1 MEVNTAEPVSKEVL
15 DARVCSRTGQPC
27 VYAELA
33 LRELGVERTR
43 TIDEMLANCFD
54 FTQAVDREKG
64 IKPSCAVA
72 AASILISP
80 RGLADA

>member
-1 MEVNTAEPVSKEVL
+1 METM
-15 DARVCSRTGQPC
+15 RVGSVFNEAPGAQICSRTGQPC

-33 LRELGVERTR
+33 LQELGVERTM

-54 FTQAVDREKG
+54 FTQAVAREKG
-64 IKPSCAVA
+64 IRPSCAVA